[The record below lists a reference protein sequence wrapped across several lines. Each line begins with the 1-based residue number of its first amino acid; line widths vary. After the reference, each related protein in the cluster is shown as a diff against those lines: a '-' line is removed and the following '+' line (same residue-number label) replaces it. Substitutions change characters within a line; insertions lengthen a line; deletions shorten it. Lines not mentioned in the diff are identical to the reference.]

1 MSVEVC
7 ADYTNYVVESNDS
20 NNCRT
25 ATWSYPTFGGLDWDW
40 GSSVQQ
46 TSDGGYIIAGGTN
59 SFGAGGGDAW
69 LIKTDSEGNE
79 IWNKT
84 FGGLDLDAGGSVQ
97 QTSDGGYIVAS
108 MTTSF
113 GAAGSG
119 DVWLI
124 KINSDG
130 DELWNKT
137 FGGLDWEKS
146 SSIRQTSD
154 DGYIVAGTS
163 FGADG
168 SGDVWLIKTNFDGDE
183 LWNKTFGGSDE
194 DLGWAVQQTSDGG
207 YIIASRTGSYETE
220 DFDVWLIKTD
230 SEGNEL
236 WNRTFGGSE
245 WDQGSSIQ
253 QTADGGYIIA
263 GSTKSFSVGDFDVW
277 LIKTDSEGDELQ
289 NNTFGGSGRDYG
301 YSVQQTTD
309 GGYIIVGETFS
320 FGAGS
325 GDVWLIKV
333 SPIEPDL
340 MITNVW
346 NENSTIYYKIINK
359 GDITAG
365 ASSTS
370 LTVDGVFR
378 ASDSVASLESG
389 VYRTESFNYTWNCT
403 NISDTIEVCADH
415 RDGVVEGDETN
426 NCRTETL
433 LCKPPDIRVN
443 QTSFDM
449 RLPPDVVS
457 NCILIIGND
466 GTGALEFNVSDATA
480 SHVVSQIGWP
490 KTTDYGVESSPALGD
505 IDGDGDIEVV
515 VASYY
520 DKKVYAWHHDGSN
533 VTGWPKTTGSWVSS
547 SPALGD
553 IDGDG
558 DTEVVVGSHDDKVYA
573 WHHDGSTV
581 TGWPKTT
588 GHDVESSPALGDIDG
603 DGDIEVVVGSDDDK
617 VYAWHHDGSTVS
629 GWPKTISYSK
639 YSNVYSSPALG
650 DIDGDGDIEVVVGSY
665 DDKVHI
671 WDCSGIY
678 NPNNIEWGTFHHNIR
693 RTGLYE
699 AMPSK
704 KIDWLSEYPT
714 TGTVDP
720 NRHHRNTQHNRSRLW
735 RISCKHHHHQQRP

>member
-1 MSVEVC
+1 MAERTESFNYTWNCYTWNCTDKSDMSVEVC

-79 IWNKT
+79 IWNKTFGGLDLDAGGSVQQTSDGGYIIAGSTKSYGAGDLDVWLIKTDSEGNEIWNRT

-236 WNRTFGGSE
+236 WNRTFGGSD

-480 SHVVSQIGWP
+480 SHVVSQI
-490 KTTDYGVESSPALGD
+490 
-505 IDGDGDIEVV
+505 DGQKQLIMVWSLLQRLEI
-515 VASYY
+515 
-520 DKKVYAWHHDGSN
+520 
-533 VTGWPKTTGSWVSS
+533 
-547 SPALGD
+547 LM
-553 IDGDG
+553 
-558 DTEVVVGSHDDKVYA
+558 E
-573 WHHDGSTV
+573 TV
-581 TGWPKTT
+581 T
-588 GHDVESSPALGDIDG
+588 
-603 DGDIEVVVGSDDDK
+603 
-617 VYAWHHDGSTVS
+617 
-629 GWPKTISYSK
+629 
-639 YSNVYSSPALG
+639 
-650 DIDGDGDIEVVVGSY
+650 
-665 DDKVHI
+665 
-671 WDCSGIY
+671 
-678 NPNNIEWGTFHHNIR
+678 
-693 RTGLYE
+693 
-699 AMPSK
+699 
-704 KIDWLSEYPT
+704 
-714 TGTVDP
+714 
-720 NRHHRNTQHNRSRLW
+720 
-735 RISCKHHHHQQRP
+735 